1 MATSSDVVA
10 RALARRRA
18 DPNYLLQ
25 ILREV
30 QEEMDWIA
38 PETARDV
45 ADGLGVPIT
54 RVQSVIQFYSFL
66 YDRPR
71 GRCRVLFS
79 DNITDRMLGN
89 AALADHMLKRFK
101 LRRGQVSWDGAVS
114 VDMTSCTG
122 MCDQGPA
129 MLVNNFAVTRL
140 TRKRIDEIA
149 ELIRIGAPLGEW
161 PPEFFRVDDNIR
173 RRETLL
179 TPLEPGAALDAAIA
193 RGRQG
198 MMDEMKRSNLR
209 GRGGAGFPTGTKFEG
224 ARNAPGAQRYIVCNA
239 DEGEPGTFKD
249 RVLLSSFS
257 VRVLEGMAIAGYV
270 VGATKG
276 FIYLRGEYKHLQEP
290 LQRDIDTM
298 RASGRL
304 GTSIRGA
311 PGFDFDVEIH
321 MGAGG
326 YVCGEGTAQVESLE
340 GKPGRPRVRPPSMV
354 SVGYLGK
361 PTVVD
366 NVETLA
372 HCTEIAVD
380 GGASFAKRGTKTS
393 TGTKLV
399 SVSGDCERPGVYEYQ
414 FGVTIGRILQDCGAP
429 AAVTA
434 VQIGG
439 ASGVL
444 VTPDEFS
451 RRIAFED
458 ISTAGAFM
466 IFGPDRDIFEVAR
479 NFAHF
484 FAHESCGFCTPCR
497 VGTAI
502 QRNIMEKIAE
512 GRGSNYEVNDLKRLA
527 EFMKR
532 TSHCGLGET
541 AGNAVRDALN
551 KFRPAFERRLRARDF
566 APAISLEAALEPARR
581 ITARDDADAH
591 LDVEG

>member
-1 MATSSDVVA
+1 MARESDAVA
-10 RALARRRA
+10 RALARHRA
-18 DPNYLLQ
+18 EATHLLQ

-30 QEEMDWIA
+30 QEELDWIA
-38 PETARDV
+38 PETAREI
-45 ADGLGVPIT
+45 ADGLGVPII
-54 RVQSVIQFYSFL
+54 RVQSVIRFYSFL

-71 GRCRVLFS
+71 GRYRVLFS
-79 DNITDRMLGN
+79 DNITDRMQGSG
-89 AALADHMLKRFK
+89 ALADHMLKRLK
-101 LRRGQVSWDGAVS
+101 LRRGQVSPDGAVS
-114 VDMTSCTG
+114 VDLTSCTG

-129 MLVNNFAVTRL
+129 MLVNNFAITRL
-140 TRKRIDEIA
+140 TAKRIDEIC
-149 ELIRIGAPLGEW
+149 ELMRIGAPLEEW

-179 TPLEPGAALDAAIA
+179 APLEPGVALDAAIA

-198 MMDEMKRSNLR
+198 MMDEMKRSRLR

-224 ARNAPGAQRYIVCNA
+224 ARNAPGAHRYIVCNA

-249 RVLLSSFS
+249 RVLLNSFS
-257 VRVLEGMAIAGYV
+257 TRVLEGMAIASYA
-270 VGATKG
+270 VGASKG
-276 FIYLRGEYKHLQEP
+276 FIYLRGEYRHLQEQ

-298 RASGRL
+298 RASQRL
-304 GTSIRGA
+304 GASIRGA

-326 YVCGEGTAQVESLE
+326 YICGEGTAMIESLE

-354 SVGYLGK
+354 EVGYLGK

-372 HCTEIAVD
+372 HCTEIAIE
-380 GGASFAKRGTKTS
+380 GASSFAKRGTKTS
-393 TGTKLV
+393 TGTKLI
-399 SVSGDCERPGVYEYQ
+399 SISGDCERPGVYEYQ
-414 FGVTIGRILQDCGAP
+414 FGVTIGRILEDCGAR
-429 AAVTA
+429 AVTA

-439 ASGVL
+439 ASGIL

-458 ISTAGAFM
+458 VPTAGAFM
-466 IFGPDRDIFEVAR
+466 IFGPDRDIFQVAR

-512 GRGSNYEVNDLKRLA
+512 GRGSNYEVNDLKRLV

-566 APAISLEAALEPARR
+566 APAVSLEAALEPARR
-581 ITARDDADAH
+581 ITGRDDAEAH
-591 LDVEG
+591 LEV

>member
-1 MATSSDVVA
+1 M
-10 RALARRRA
+10 
-18 DPNYLLQ
+18 Q

-30 QEEMDWIA
+30 QEELDWIA
-38 PETARDV
+38 PETAREI
-45 ADGLGVPIT
+45 ADGLGVPAI
-54 RVQSVIQFYSFL
+54 RVQSVIRFYSFL

-71 GRCRVLFS
+71 GRYRVLFS

-89 AALADHMLKRFK
+89 RSLADHMLKRLK
-101 LRRGQVSWDGAVS
+101 LRPGQVSADGAAS
-114 VDMTSCTG
+114 VDFTSCTG

-129 MLVNNFAVTRL
+129 MLVNNFAITRL
-140 TRKRIDEIA
+140 TARRVDDIC
-149 ELIRIGAPLGEW
+149 ELMRIGAPLEEW
-161 PPEFFRVDDNIR
+161 PREFFRVDDNIR

-179 TPLEPGAALDAAIA
+179 TALEPGAALDAAIA

-198 MMDEMKRSNLR
+198 MMDEMKRSHLR

-224 ARNAPGAQRYIVCNA
+224 ARNAPGAVRYIVCNA

-249 RVLLSSFS
+249 RVLLNSFS
-257 VRVLEGMAIAGYV
+257 TRVLEGMAIAGFV
-270 VGATKG
+270 VGANKG
-276 FIYLRGEYKHLQEP
+276 FIYLRGEYRHLQEQ
-290 LQRDIDTM
+290 LQRDIDAM
-298 RASGRL
+298 RASQRL
-304 GTSIRGA
+304 GASIRGA

-326 YVCGEGTAQVESLE
+326 YVCGEGTALIESLE

-354 SVGYLGK
+354 EVGYRGK

-372 HCTEIAVD
+372 HCTEIAIE
-380 GGASFAKRGTKTS
+380 GGASFAKRGTRAS
-393 TGTKLV
+393 SGTKLV

-414 FGVTIGRILQDCGAP
+414 FGVTIGRILEDCGAD
-429 AAVTA
+429 AVTA

-444 VTPDEFS
+444 MTPDEFS

-458 ISTAGAFM
+458 VSTAGAFM
-466 IFGPDRDIFEVAR
+466 VFGKDRDIFEVAR

-502 QRNIMEKIAE
+502 QRNIMDKIAD

-566 APAISLEAALEPARR
+566 SPAIDLEAALEPARR
-581 ITARDDADAH
+581 ITGRDDAEAH
-591 LDVEG
+591 LAAEG

>member
-1 MATSSDVVA
+1 MSANSDVVS
-10 RALARRRA
+10 RVIERRKS
-18 DPNYLLQ
+18 DPTQLLQ
-25 ILREV
+25 MLREI
-30 QEEMDWIA
+30 QEELDWIA
-38 PETARDV
+38 PETAREL
-45 ADGLGVPIT
+45 AAGLGVPIT
-54 RVQSVIQFYSFL
+54 RIQSVVQFHSFL
-66 YDRPR
+66 YDKPR
-71 GRCRVLFS
+71 GRYRVLFS

-89 AALADHMLKRFK
+89 AALVDHMLKRLK
-101 LRRGQVSWDGAVS
+101 LRRGQVSADGAVS
-114 VDMTSCTG
+114 VDLTSCTG

-129 MLVNNFAVTRL
+129 MLVNNFAITRL
-140 TRKRIDEIA
+140 TLRRIDEICD
-149 ELIRIGAPLGEW
+149 LTRIGAPLREW
-161 PPEFFRVDDNIR
+161 PAEFFRVEDQIR

-179 TPLEPGAALDAAIA
+179 TSLEPGVALDAAIA

-198 MMDEMKRSNLR
+198 MMDEMKRSHLR

-249 RVLLSSFS
+249 RVLLNSFS
-257 VRVLEGMAIAGYV
+257 TRVLEGMTIASYV

-276 FIYLRGEYKHLQEP
+276 FIYLRGEYRHLHEQ
-290 LQRDIDTM
+290 LQRDIDVM

-311 PGFDFDVEIH
+311 SGFDFDIEIH

-326 YVCGEGTAQVESLE
+326 YICGEGTAMIESLE

-354 SVGYLGK
+354 EVGYLGK

-372 HCTEIAVD
+372 HCTEIAIE

-393 TGTKLV
+393 TGTKLI
-399 SVSGDCERPGVYEYQ
+399 SISGDCERPGVYEYQ
-414 FGVTIGRILQDCGAP
+414 FGVTIGRILEDCGAR
-429 AAVTA
+429 ATTA

-458 ISTAGAFM
+458 IPTAGAFM
-466 IFGPDRDIFEVAR
+466 IFGPDQDLFDAAR

-502 QRNIMEKIAE
+502 QRNIMDKIAE
-512 GRGSNYEVNDLKRLA
+512 GRGSRYEVNDLMRLA
-527 EFMKR
+527 DFMKKN
-532 TSHCGLGET
+532 SHCGLGET
-541 AGNAVRDALN
+541 AGNAVRDTLN
-551 KFRPAFERRLRARDF
+551 KFRPAFERRLHARDF
-566 APAISLEAALEPARR
+566 VPAIDLETALEPARR
-581 ITARDDADAH
+581 ITGRDDADAH
-591 LDVEG
+591 LVTEA